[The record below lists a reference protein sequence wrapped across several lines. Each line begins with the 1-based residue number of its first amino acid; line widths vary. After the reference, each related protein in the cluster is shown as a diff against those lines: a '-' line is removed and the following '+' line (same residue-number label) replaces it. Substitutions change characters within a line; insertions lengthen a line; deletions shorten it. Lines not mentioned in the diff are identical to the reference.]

1 MFPLKDRLKHKANIV
16 YRGACSCNDS
26 CIGETECNAEV
37 RWKEHCS
44 INEKRSEVAEHLLK
58 NPGHTNNRQVTTFAS
73 HQWSKQKI
81 PGVCYITKSKPSLNN
96 QLDIKIMHFF
106 RNGIT

>member
-73 HQWSKQKI
+73 RQ
-81 PGVCYITKSKPSLNN
+81 
-96 QLDIKIMHFF
+96 
-106 RNGIT
+106 